1 MSAFVFTAT
10 ASYAAGELATVGD
23 TTKGKAQVDGK
34 GMALYTF
41 DQDKAAKSNCHD
53 KCAVVWPPLAVAAGA
68 TASGDWTIVIRD
80 DGSSMWAFQGH
91 PLYTF
96 VDDKKP
102 GEVTGSG
109 KDGFHLAS

>member
-1 MSAFVFTAT
+1 
-10 ASYAAGELATVGD
+10 
-23 TTKGKAQVDGK
+23 
-34 GMALYTF
+34 MALYTF
-41 DQDKAAKSNCHD
+41 DKDKAAKFNCND
-53 KCAVVWPPLAVAAGA
+53 KCAVVWPPLAVAAGT
-68 TASGDWTIVIRD
+68 TASGNWTIVTRD

-102 GEVTGSG
+102 GEVIGSG